1 MSPCRYFKHCQR
13 FLRDCW
19 LSRHLEWSC
28 FSLCSSA
35 TENKEHLDGK
45 TIVLITHNKNTHQ
58 RDHMIAICSMENRW
72 VALAIHSLV
81 VSSVLM
87 FFRCSGVKSIQKS
100 WKCEHTSLWWHRL
113 LKFQGKIIETTLIS
127 RLAIV
132 DVTQNGSKL
141 STILPMRCLITR
153 NMDITLSGGNTH
165 LEPKHQKKKSTSWN
179 ETTTISYAYHFC
191 SLTVPRNA
199 QKKTEFKSAC
209 VFFNFC
215 ISANAKT
222 IANYLAP
229 CEGLSISI
237 WVVLCHF
244 DRNVIFM
251 ARLILG
257 MIFLFQFR
265 CQAHDLTVKKK
276 YVINYGASLS
286 FIERAKNRKFS
297 VLVTEP
303 FQQLQQPFLQHQCQ
317 RMSFQFFKVKRF
329 SQFALCNHIEE

>member
-1 MSPCRYFKHCQR
+1 MVGHHNPIQILNKMQSYKMQNWLKNNPCPHVGVLSTASDFWETVGSQMFCIHLMCA
-13 FLRDCW
+13 CM
-19 LSRHLEWSC
+19 SRHLEWSC

-35 TENKEHLDGK
+35 TENKEHLEGK
-45 TIVLITHNKNTHQ
+45 TIVLITYNKNTHQ

-87 FFRCSGVKSIQKS
+87 FFRCSGVKSMLKS

-113 LKFQGKIIETTLIS
+113 LKFQGKIIETTLVS
-127 RLAIV
+127 RLLTV
-132 DVTQNGSKL
+132 DVTENGSKL

-165 LEPKHQKKKSTSWN
+165 LEPKHPKKKSTSWN
-179 ETTTISYAYHFC
+179 ETTTISYAYHVC

-222 IANYLAP
+222 ITIYLWRVVDFN
-229 CEGLSISI
+229 LS
-237 WVVLCHF
+237 C
-244 DRNVIFM
+244 
-251 ARLILG
+251 
-257 MIFLFQFR
+257 
-265 CQAHDLTVKKK
+265 T
-276 YVINYGASLS
+276 LS
-286 FIERAKNRKFS
+286 FR
-297 VLVTEP
+297 
-303 FQQLQQPFLQHQCQ
+303 
-317 RMSFQFFKVKRF
+317 
-329 SQFALCNHIEE
+329 